1 MKTLPKILI
10 VIIYMLA
17 MAACAAGTI
26 QIPEKYSLDRQLQ
39 QITSI
44 YKYGITDWE
53 EIDNQSLI
61 LEKGPGDYYL
71 LVLKIP
77 APELPFRTRIKLSST
92 GDMIRAGMDDV
103 IFFNG
108 AHMRQ
113 SYPIDRIYRI
123 NGTEQMRAIRDQL
136 MGRSPGG
143 QNEDK
148 TANPSKPLLPGSR
161 GVEI

>member
-1 MKTLPKILI
+1 MKNLTKILI
-10 VIIYMLA
+10 VVISILVI
-17 MAACAAGTI
+17 AACAAGTI
-26 QIPEKYSLDRQLQ
+26 QIPEKYSLDMQLQ

-92 GDMIRAGMDDV
+92 GDMIRAGLDDV

-108 AHMRQ
+108 AHMKQ

-123 NGTEQMRAIRDQL
+123 DGTQQMRAIRDQL
-136 MGRSPGG
+136 TGKSAGD

-148 TANPSKPLLPGSR
+148 TANPAKPVLSGSR